1 MTSWART
8 WRVLSWR
15 AVIAPTPRATIAHLV
30 LAAALLAVCATAS
43 ERDRVASATTVEPG
57 QRAVVHTVFRGAAI
71 DSFEAVIVG
80 TLASGRTQGD
90 MILARATSESVIQ
103 SGIAQGMSGS
113 PVYVG
118 GRLIGALSSGWAFN
132 REPLFGITPLGEM
145 LELWNRP
152 ASDTTD
158 TDSSGPSG
166 ADEGGTARLPRWDLL
181 RWSGDDAGDDAA
193 TLAQVAAS
201 TAPASAPTS
210 TGLTRLALPLAC
222 GGLDPRLM
230 ELARRWFEPLGLTA
244 VPGGVAK
251 AKSSGAKPASRP
263 PSHAGPAALE
273 PGSAVAVE
281 VLRGDL
287 QFAAIGT
294 VTWRDGDRVLL
305 FGHPFFQSGT
315 VRMPMATA
323 DIVTVVSSNQ
333 MSFKLG
339 QRVDEVGAVTEDRRA
354 GVAGLLGAKVEML
367 PLTVDVRGTTPQP
380 QQFHFESIEDRNLA
394 PTLLA
399 IAAANGLL
407 ESGGTGSSQT
417 VRWRIRLR
425 RSGLPPL
432 ELRDVTVSESP
443 ATDVAAALAS
453 PLRFLYG
460 NPFAPLDL
468 DSVSIALD
476 VEPGRESWTL
486 RSARLLDPTV
496 RPGGTARIACDIER
510 WRGGTETRVL
520 SVTVPPEAPEGR
532 YVVWTGG
539 SGELDRYEA
548 ARLPG
553 RFRAT
558 SLDDAWRRLANR
570 RTSDALYASLYARA
584 PEMSR
589 EGRDYPELPA
599 SALPLLGMA
608 GSLSGSSGDATT
620 DKSRPSD
627 LAILDEVRQPLDGA
641 LRGEIV
647 LQLSVETHTPVA
659 AP

>member
-1 MTSWART
+1 MTSWARSLA
-8 WRVLSWR
+8 VLSWR
-15 AVIAPTPRATIAHLV
+15 AVIAPTPRATIALFV
-30 LAAALLAVCATAS
+30 FAAALLSNCATAA
-43 ERDRVASATTVEPG
+43 ERDPAPSGPLVEPG
-57 QRAVVHTVFRGAAI
+57 QHAVVHTVFRGAAI

-80 TLASGRTQGD
+80 TLESGRTQGD

-132 REPLFGITPLGEM
+132 REPLFGITPIGEM

-166 ADEGGTARLPRWDLL
+166 SDEGGTARLPRWDLM
-181 RWSGDDAGDDAA
+181 RWSGDDAADDAA
-193 TLAQVAAS
+193 AAPPVP
-201 TAPASAPTS
+201 APAA
-210 TGLTRLALPLAC
+210 TGLTRLSLPLAC

-230 ELARRWFEPLGLTA
+230 DLARRWFEPLGLTA
-244 VPGGVAK
+244 VPGGSAK
-251 AKSSGAKPASRP
+251 AKSGAAKPVAKNAVA
-263 PSHAGPAALE
+263 HAGAAALE

-305 FGHPFFQSGT
+305 FGHPFFQSGR
-315 VRMPMATA
+315 VRMPMAIA

-339 QRVDEVGAVTEDRRA
+339 QRADEVGAVTEDRRA

-367 PLTVDVRGTTPQP
+367 PLVVDIRGTTPQP
-380 QQFHFESIEDRNLA
+380 QQFRFESIEDRNLA

-407 ESGGTGSSQT
+407 ESGGTGASQT
-417 VRWRIRLR
+417 VRWRMRLKR
-425 RSGLPPL
+425 AGLPPL

-443 ATDVAAALAS
+443 STDVAAALVS

-460 NPFAPLDL
+460 NPFASLDL

-476 VEPGRESWTL
+476 VKPGRDAWTL
-486 RSARLLDPTV
+486 RSARLLDPV
-496 RPGGTARIACDIER
+496 ARPGGTARVACDLER
-510 WRGGTETRVL
+510 WRGGSETRVL
-520 SVTVPPEAPEGR
+520 TVAVPPEAPEGR
-532 YVVWTGG
+532 YVLWTGG

-548 ARLPG
+548 SRLPG

-558 SLDDAWRRLANR
+558 SLDDAWRRLAKR
-570 RTSDALYASLYARA
+570 RSSDALYATLYARA
-584 PEMSR
+584 PEISR

-599 SALPLLGMA
+599 SALPLLGIA
-608 GSLSGSSGDATT
+608 GSLSGSSGDGTA
-620 DKSRPSD
+620 DKSHPSD
-627 LAILDEVRQPLDGA
+627 LAILDEQRQPIDGA
-641 LRGEIV
+641 VRGEIV
-647 LQLSVETHTPVA
+647 LTLSVEAHAPVA